1 MGERSATI
9 DRDAPS
15 NQVLDPGLRPATAGD
30 IGRLKAVMAEA
41 FFEDPIYGWLMPN
54 ELRVGGSP
62 PLRLML
68 RPSTP
73 SEVKR

>member
-9 DRDAPS
+9 DRDAPPS
-15 NQVLDPGLRPATAGD
+15 QPPDPGLRPATTVD
-30 IGRLKAVMAEA
+30 TERLQAAMAEA
-41 FFEDPIYGWLMPN
+41 FFEDPIYGWPMPN

>member
-1 MGERSATI
+1 MSERSATV
-9 DRDAPS
+9 DRDAPPS
-15 NQVLDPGLRPATAGD
+15 QPPDPGLRPATAED
-30 IGRLKAVMAEA
+30 IGRLQAAMAEV
-41 FFEDPIYGWLMPN
+41 FFEDPIYGWPMPN

-73 SEVKR
+73 IAVKR